1 MFSVIFDM
9 DGTLLDTQKVVIS
22 AWDYAGEN
30 QGIVGVG
37 NEIPNV
43 CGMNKIGWSNYLRN
57 KFPKLDIN
65 SFIIDAGQYISEN
78 LVVKFMPGAEKLL
91 KFLKK
96 NNVKIAL
103 ASGSSLN
110 SVMHHLNE
118 VSAVEYFDAIV
129 GGNEVINGKP
139 APDIFL
145 LAAER
150 LGVKPCECYVF
161 EDSSN
166 GIKAAYNAGMK
177 PIGVPDIAKLDS
189 ETKKILFA
197 EIGQLDEAI
206 AVFEKMI

>member
-1 MFSVIFDM
+1 M
-9 DGTLLDTQKVVIS
+9 
-22 AWDYAGEN
+22 
-30 QGIVGVG
+30 
-37 NEIPNV
+37 
-43 CGMNKIGWSNYLRN
+43 
-57 KFPKLDIN
+57 
-65 SFIIDAGQYISEN
+65 
-78 LVVKFMPGAEKLL
+78 
-91 KFLKK
+91 
-96 NNVKIAL
+96 
-103 ASGSSLN
+103 
-110 SVMHHLNE
+110 
-118 VSAVEYFDAIV
+118 EYFDAIV

-189 ETKKILFA
+189 ETKKFLFA